1 MKQIEF
7 NKNQLIVTAQPPKGW
22 VIVVLQTLS
31 VILLLFIGLIFY
43 GLFQNGLHF
52 GYGVGFVVNALLM
65 WYFYRM
71 IMWNKYGK
79 EIFTIEDKKIKYIA
93 DYGRFKDGAQQ
104 LEFTTEIKAELLEHQ
119 NQADKVI
126 VFHNQ
131 KENRNEHK
139 SMESVIQIKN
149 VYGVDFHSL
158 EQEIN
163 DWLRSHR

>member
-31 VILLLFIGLIFY
+31 VILLLFIGLMFY

-104 LEFTTEIKAELLEHQ
+104 LEFTTEIVAQLFEHQ
-119 NQADKVI
+119 NRESRI
-126 VFHNQ
+126 ISFHNQ
-131 KENRNEHK
+131 QVDLKNHK
-139 SMESVIQIKN
+139 SIDSVIEIKN
-149 VYGVDFHSL
+149 GDQVELHSL

-163 DWLRSHR
+163 VWLRSHR